1 VKRVRAFKFSIVDA
15 FCWVAC
21 GVIFL
26 TAVAKVQALVSGAK
40 LLVYSDPVFGVDNRI
55 VLQGAVA
62 LEMATIVICA
72 ISTKSVLRLT
82 AIGAFGSI
90 VLAYRLALI
99 VVGFKGWC
107 TCLGN
112 YGQTLFEDPSVQS
125 KWLMILAVLLF
136 AVPILFLTFSL
147 FDRKK
152 RSLHSEYSML
162 YK

>member
-1 VKRVRAFKFSIVDA
+1 MRAFKSSIVNT

-21 GVIFL
+21 GVVFF
-26 TAVAKVQALVSGAK
+26 TAVAKIQALVSGAK
-40 LLVYSDPVFGVDNRI
+40 LLVYSDPVFGVDNRL

-72 ISTKSVLRLT
+72 MSTKSVLRLT

-90 VLAYRLALI
+90 VIAYRLALV

-125 KWLMILAVLLF
+125 KWLMFLAVLLF
-136 AVPILFLTFSL
+136 VVPTAILTYSL
-147 FDRKK
+147 FDVNK
-152 RSLHSEYSML
+152 RRPRSEFSML
-162 YK
+162 